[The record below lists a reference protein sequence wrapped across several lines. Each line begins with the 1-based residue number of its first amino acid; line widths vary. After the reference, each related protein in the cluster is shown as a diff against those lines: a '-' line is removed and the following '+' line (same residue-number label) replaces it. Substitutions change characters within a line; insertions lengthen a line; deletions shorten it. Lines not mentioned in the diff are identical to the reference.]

1 MKNTILLLILLIP
14 CGLLLQAQEDLA
26 LFDYWKYY
34 SDADN
39 ALYKHFS
46 EKAFTHLA
54 NRKEHIARL
63 STKADWEERQ
73 RWVKGKLMDLLGP
86 LPEKTPLNAKITGT
100 LERED
105 FRVEKV
111 LFESIPGYYVTA
123 GLFIPKNRKG
133 KTPAIIYAS
142 GHTSQG
148 FRSETYQHIIINL
161 VKKGFIV
168 LAFDPV
174 GQGERFQYFDAESGK
189 ARFGPT
195 KEHSYP
201 GAQCYLAGYSPT
213 RYFVWDGM
221 RAVDYLLTRPEVDP
235 DRIGMTG
242 RSGGGT
248 QTAYTAAVDDR
259 IVAAAPECFIT
270 SMEYVLKT
278 IGPQDAEQNLSRMLV
293 EGLDHADLLTV
304 RAPKP
309 TLMITTTRDFFSI
322 QGARET
328 FAEVKMAYEKL
339 SAKEAIGMVEDDEG
353 HASTKKNREAMYA
366 FFQKNLS
373 LAGDPSDL
381 EVETFKEE
389 TLWVTKTGQIATS
402 LQGGE
407 TLFSL
412 NKKQIETLQTK
423 LEKQRN
429 KATHVAEVRNK
440 VKTQAG
446 IVLPN
451 SPGKLLFSGR
461 YVKEDYLLEKYML
474 AGTGDYMLPG
484 ALYIPTQN
492 KKNQLVL
499 FLEENGLSE
508 RPDTLLHSLLQEGY
522 AVLRIDLP
530 GFGALG
536 PGYLKGD
543 AYIDGVSLN
552 QWFAGIL
559 VGESVVGLRASDILK
574 WVAAMKNHEA
584 GYQQISAVS
593 IGPLSSALLH
603 AAVVNE
609 DIDQVFLWKPML
621 SYAAI
626 ASKENYPTSW
636 IYSTVSGALSNYDLP
651 DLMAAISPR
660 KLWVI
665 NPQLIANKKL
675 SHKVATSHVAYPN
688 SVFAAQ
694 KKSAL
699 FNLFIEEQGDL
710 LIKELLNGLKMP

>member
-1 MKNTILLLILLIP
+1 MKYSYLLLILLLPISP
-14 CGLLLQAQEDLA
+14 SLQAQEDLA

-34 SDADN
+34 SDAEN
-39 ALYKHFS
+39 TLYKHFS
-46 EKAFTHLA
+46 EKAFTHLVQ
-54 NRKEHIARL
+54 RKEQIAKL

-73 RWVKGKLMDLLGP
+73 RWVKEKLMDLLGP
-86 LPEKTPLNAKITGT
+86 LPQKTPLNAKVTGT

-133 KTPAIIYAS
+133 KSPAIIYAS
-142 GHTSQG
+142 GHASQG
-148 FRSETYQHIIINL
+148 FRSEAYQHIIINL

-174 GQGERFQYFDAESGK
+174 GQGERFQYFDPESGK
-189 ARFGPT
+189 ARFSPT

-213 RYFVWDGM
+213 HYFVWDGM

-259 IVAAAPECFIT
+259 ILAAAPECFIT
-270 SMEYVLKT
+270 SMEYILKT
-278 IGPQDAEQNLSRMLV
+278 IGPQDAEQNLTRMLV

-309 TLMITTTRDFFSI
+309 TLMLTTTRDFFSI

-339 SAKEAIGMVEDDEG
+339 LAKEAIQMVEDDEG
-353 HASTKKNREAMYA
+353 HASTQKNREAMYA
-366 FFQKNLS
+366 FFQKNLG
-373 LAGDPSDL
+373 LAGDPTDL

-389 TLWVTKTGQIATS
+389 ALWVTKTGQVATS
-402 LQGGE
+402 LQGE

-412 NKKQIETLQTK
+412 NKKHVEQLEIELQQ
-423 LEKQRN
+423 QRQQ
-429 KATHVAEVRNK
+429 ATHIAELGNH

-446 IVLPN
+446 IVLPEG
-451 SPGKLLFSGR
+451 PGKLLFSGR
-461 YVKEDYLLEKYML
+461 YVKENYILEKYLL

-484 ALYIPTQN
+484 ALYIPTQ
-492 KKNQLVL
+492 KRSEQLVL
-499 FLEENGLSE
+499 LLDGNSLSE
-508 RPDTLLHSLLQEGY
+508 TPDTLLHLLLKDGHS
-522 AVLRIDLP
+522 VFRTDLP
-530 GFGALG
+530 GLGLLG
-536 PGYLKGD
+536 PGYLRGD

-559 VGESVVGLRASDILK
+559 VGESIVGLRASDILK
-574 WVAAMKNHEA
+574 WVATLKHHFEEYKRVSAIA
-584 GYQQISAVS
+584 GGSLAS
-593 IGPLSSALLH
+593 ELLH
-603 AAVVNE
+603 AAVA
-609 DIDQVFLWKPML
+609 DKGIDQLFLWKPML

-626 ASKENYPTSW
+626 ASTKDYPTSW
-636 IYSTVSGALSNYDLP
+636 IYSTVAGALTSYDLP
-651 DLMAAISPR
+651 DLMAAIAPR
-660 KLWVI
+660 KLWLM
-665 NPQLIANKKL
+665 NPQLTAKEKVTKKMADQYLNYPKSIFEAQNKPALLKL
-675 SHKVATSHVAYPN
+675 L
-688 SVFAAQ
+688 Q
-694 KKSAL
+694 
-699 FNLFIEEQGDL
+699 EEQEPL
-710 LIKELLNGLKMP
+710 LRKRLLNGLKL